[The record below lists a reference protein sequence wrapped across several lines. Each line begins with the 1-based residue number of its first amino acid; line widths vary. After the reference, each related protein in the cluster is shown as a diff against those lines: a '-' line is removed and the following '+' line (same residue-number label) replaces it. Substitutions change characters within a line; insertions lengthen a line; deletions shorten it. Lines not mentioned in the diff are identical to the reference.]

1 MIVKSILICRSTLMS
16 QEQTTFSAVLGVVL
30 SGLRKEKNIEQ
41 KDFSQLMG
49 LSQASYS
56 RLEGGKAT
64 FSVDQMF
71 MAADALDIEY
81 GELSDRLN
89 NTIENLANN
98 GVRVF
103 AQARKNSAASHESK
117 AIGAAILGAG
127 LGALLVGLAGRK

>member
-1 MIVKSILICRSTLMS
+1 MS
-16 QEQTTFSAVLGVVL
+16 QEQTTFSGVLGVVL
-30 SGLRKEKNIEQ
+30 SGLRQEQNIEQ
-41 KDFSQLMG
+41 GEFSRRMG

-56 RLEGGKAT
+56 RLESGKAT

-81 GELSDRLN
+81 AELLERLN
-89 NTIENLANN
+89 NTIENLAHN

-103 AQARKNSAASHESK
+103 AQVRKNSAASNDSK
-117 AIGAAILGAG
+117 AVGAAILGAG

>member
-1 MIVKSILICRSTLMS
+1 MP

-30 SGLRKEKNIEQ
+30 SGLRQEKNIEQ
-41 KDFSQLMG
+41 GEFSQRMG

-56 RLEGGKAT
+56 RLESGKAT

-71 MAADALDIEY
+71 MAANALGIDNIELL
-81 GELSDRLN
+81 ERLN
-89 NTIENLANN
+89 NTIENLINN
-98 GVRVF
+98 GVHVF
-103 AQARKNSAASHESK
+103 AQARKNSAASDDSK

>member
-1 MIVKSILICRSTLMS
+1 MS

-103 AQARKNSAASHESK
+103 AQARKNSAASDESK

>member
-1 MIVKSILICRSTLMS
+1 MP

-30 SGLRKEKNIEQ
+30 SGLRQEKNIEQ
-41 KDFSQLMG
+41 GEFSQRMG

-56 RLEGGKAT
+56 RLESGKAT

-71 MAADALDIEY
+71 LAANALDIDNV
-81 GELSDRLN
+81 ELLNRLN
-89 NTIENLANN
+89 NTIENLLGN
-98 GVRVF
+98 GVNVF
-103 AQARKNSAASHESK
+103 AQARKNSAASDDSK